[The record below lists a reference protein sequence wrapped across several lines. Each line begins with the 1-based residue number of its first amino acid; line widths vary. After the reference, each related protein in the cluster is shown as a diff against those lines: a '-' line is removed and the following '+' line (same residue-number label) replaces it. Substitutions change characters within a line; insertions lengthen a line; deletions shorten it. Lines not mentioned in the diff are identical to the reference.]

1 MKTVVKLKI
10 ILACYAC
17 YMAGG
22 ILSAWFVET
31 NNRTGT
37 IVAIAVPTVIAMIC
51 VALLIQQVQPRK
63 KKLPTR
69 RNVRIAR

>member
-1 MKTVVKLKI
+1 MTTYVKLKV
-10 ILACYAC
+10 ILACYAF

-22 ILSAWFVET
+22 ILSAWFTET

-37 IVAIAVPTVIAMIC
+37 IIAIVFPTLVGMIC
-51 VALLIQQVQPRK
+51 VTLLTQQVQPRK

-69 RNVRIAR
+69 RNVRLVR